1 MFYPLFIRPSVES
14 DVLPLGK
21 IFVEADIFLSDNGIT
36 EWPEG
41 YPAPGELAAL
51 AQNGMLF
58 SVTDHRD
65 VPLGCFCLESNN
77 GALVIK
83 NAVLDRAHR
92 GQGCFATVL
101 RYVERQA
108 RAESLS
114 AVAAE
119 TGESNFIARQA
130 LVREKYRMTGERVLP
145 DGRRVVRYEKP
156 VQV

>member
-1 MFYPLFIRPSVES
+1 MFYPLFVRPAMQE
-14 DVLPLGK
+14 DAPALEK

-41 YPAPGELAAL
+41 YPAPGEFSAL
-51 AQNGMLF
+51 AGSGLLF

-65 VPLGCFCLESNN
+65 VPLGCFCLESSD
-77 GALVIK
+77 GALLIK

-101 RYVERQA
+101 RYAERQA
-108 RAESLS
+108 GAELLD

-119 TGESNFIARQA
+119 TGEGNFIARQA
-130 LVREKYRMTGERVLP
+130 LVREKYRLECERTLP
-145 DGRRVVRYEKP
+145 DGRRVVRYIKKLR
-156 VQV
+156 